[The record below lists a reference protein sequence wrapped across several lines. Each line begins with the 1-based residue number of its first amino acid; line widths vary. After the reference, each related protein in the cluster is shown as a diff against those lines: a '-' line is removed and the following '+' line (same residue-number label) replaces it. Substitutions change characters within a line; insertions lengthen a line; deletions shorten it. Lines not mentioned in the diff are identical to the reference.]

1 MPPPTDNIQCHM
13 YEELSQPVA
22 QLLLEPHVSHWQLLP
37 EQPQDFEE
45 QLSPRLSL
53 TNHSHYQSP
62 ARELKAKSDKR
73 SGTQPESLSAQPKH
87 IFQHKSGYQ
96 KESIFSLLHQQTIK
110 GCNGNWWSSYWQF
123 IPYTKPPNTIR
134 TAITLEQWL
143 RFRWKGGLWDPPY
156 HFWPGPYH
164 FWVWTPPLHPS
175 NALILAKWT
184 GTSNKEW
191 VTIWVLNTLSL
202 DQHLAVD
209 NLQSSPVLEDC
220 NCCYHT
226 IIKPGNLNLP
236 FRKLKPQALTNINE
250 NEAWTSTHSNQ
261 HQQATKP
268 ECSFSKPWNRNSH
281 LQWPTLITTC
291 SAPTYSMDTAQDHYP
306 QYH

>member
-1 MPPPTDNIQCHM
+1 MQVSVQQQAQWNIKIDKISQIRQIFADVGVFNHLVATTAHKQSHCPQKLMPPPTDNIQCHM

-110 GCNGNWWSSYWQF
+110 GCNGN
-123 IPYTKPPNTIR
+123 
-134 TAITLEQWL
+134 
-143 RFRWKGGLWDPPY
+143 
-156 HFWPGPYH
+156 
-164 FWVWTPPLHPS
+164 
-175 NALILAKWT
+175 
-184 GTSNKEW
+184 
-191 VTIWVLNTLSL
+191 
-202 DQHLAVD
+202 
-209 NLQSSPVLEDC
+209 
-220 NCCYHT
+220 
-226 IIKPGNLNLP
+226 
-236 FRKLKPQALTNINE
+236 
-250 NEAWTSTHSNQ
+250 
-261 HQQATKP
+261 
-268 ECSFSKPWNRNSH
+268 
-281 LQWPTLITTC
+281 
-291 SAPTYSMDTAQDHYP
+291 
-306 QYH
+306 